1 MGREANAALW
11 RQRVEE
17 FERSGL
23 SLRGWC
29 ARTGWAVSTLDAWR
43 RRLRDA
49 PAQKSMPEAAPTLV
63 PIVVAPST
71 GHAVAAGSIEVEANG
86 FRVHIPAGTDP
97 AWVCALLRGLRP

>member
-17 FERSGL
+17 FERSRL
-23 SLRGWC
+23 SLRAWC

-49 PAQKSMPEAAPTLV
+49 PAQKSMPEAAATLV
-63 PIVVAPST
+63 PIVVAPPT
-71 GHAVAAGSIEVEANG
+71 GRAVAAASIEVEANG
-86 FRVHIPAGTDP
+86 FRVHVPADTDP
-97 AWVCALLRGLRP
+97 AWVCAVLLGLRP